1 MEKIHKKEGEKDG
14 ETRDLVLET
23 VRAATLAMILTVSS
37 VGSVNGSFVSAA
49 EEEPLIVEEVTE
61 APEETLPAAEK
72 VQESSVEVV
81 TVETEVQKESPETEI
96 QTQAPQ
102 TEALTPGT
110 EGTEALQTEAL
121 TPGTEGT
128 EALQTEA
135 SAPETEG
142 TEATQTEA
150 AVPETEGTEAPQTVM
165 PIPGTEET
173 EAPTPE
179 TEGTEAPQTEMSV
192 LAENGLT
199 IEKIQVVEEAEP
211 TANAASRA
219 AETGGSLILGQ
230 SEGSRIVPFGESITF
245 SVTTASDKGNL
256 TYAWYKEGD
265 LIDGALEASYTVEAV
280 EENATYFC
288 RVTDENGN
296 FEEAFFSVN
305 VDAGLKIQG
314 EEFIELTVN
323 PGEDV
328 TLTVFAEV
336 VHGEISYEWIDWD
349 TLTPLEGEKES
360 VFTIDAIQ
368 KNARFFCRVRD
379 DFGNEKHCYF
389 TIYVD
394 NGLEILETSEAAPTV
409 EFGQTTQLSVT
420 AKAKTGE
427 LTYAWYKDGNII
439 EGANESVYTT
449 EAIEKFTGY
458 YCQVTDIYGNTQT
471 AWFSVYVDNRL
482 EIVSTSESEPIVA
495 YGQTTELSVTAKANT
510 GELTYEWYKD
520 GNGIEGA
527 NGSVYKTEPI
537 ECYTTYQC
545 HVTDVFGNTTSA
557 WFYVFVDNGL
567 EHAI

>member
-1 MEKIHKKEGEKDG
+1 MEKKELWKRLG
-14 ETRDLVLET
+14 
-23 VRAATLAMILTVSS
+23 AATLAMILTVSS

-102 TEALTPGT
+102 TEALT
-110 EGTEALQTEAL
+110 L
-121 TPGTEGT
+121 GTEGT

-142 TEATQTEA
+142 TEATQTEATQTEA

-328 TLTVFAEV
+328 TLTVFA
-336 VHGEISYEWIDWD
+336 
-349 TLTPLEGEKES
+349 
-360 VFTIDAIQ
+360 
-368 KNARFFCRVRD
+368 
-379 DFGNEKHCYF
+379 
-389 TIYVD
+389 
-394 NGLEILETSEAAPTV
+394 
-409 EFGQTTQLSVT
+409 
-420 AKAKTGE
+420 
-427 LTYAWYKDGNII
+427 
-439 EGANESVYTT
+439 
-449 EAIEKFTGY
+449 
-458 YCQVTDIYGNTQT
+458 
-471 AWFSVYVDNRL
+471 
-482 EIVSTSESEPIVA
+482 
-495 YGQTTELSVTAKANT
+495 
-510 GELTYEWYKD
+510 
-520 GNGIEGA
+520 
-527 NGSVYKTEPI
+527 
-537 ECYTTYQC
+537 
-545 HVTDVFGNTTSA
+545 
-557 WFYVFVDNGL
+557 
-567 EHAI
+567 